1 MKKVHLILLMAFAV
15 TIAFTTSG
23 CSGLKKMRKKADT
36 VQYTTTPNP
45 LEVHGGVVGVDLSV
59 NYPQKYFAKKV
70 TLDATPVLKYSAG
83 SKDLQKFSSQGQ
95 KVRGNNKVVVKKTG
109 GTVNYSEKFAYAP
122 EMQASTLYAQI
133 VGSKKKKS
141 LEFPQVKLADGIIA
155 TSQLLAVAPKSIIG
169 KDAYKRITEDAIEG
183 QIMYQINRAEVRK
196 TELQSESIQ
205 KLKEEMAAA
214 KANER
219 VEIKGAQV
227 LAYASPDGAFDF
239 NANLSDKRKGTAQ
252 SVFVK
257 ELSAAKIS
265 ENSGDD
271 FLQLLST
278 PEDWEGFKTLMEQ
291 SAIKDKELILRVL
304 SMYSDPEV
312 REREIKNLSSAFTEI
327 KDQILPQLRRSRLRL
342 NLNIIGLS
350 DEEIR
355 EISKTNPSAL
365 KIEEILYA
373 ATLTQDLKEKAAIY
387 EVAVKSYPNDWRT
400 KNNLGAIYLEM
411 GRVADAES
419 LFSAAR
425 QLKDDAAV
433 QNNLGAVAM
442 MKGDMAKAEELYNA
456 AAGAGAEV
464 NYNKAIVNVSKGRYS
479 EAITLFGNQAD
490 ENAALAKL
498 LAKDN
503 NGALTILNSIQNPS
517 PLAYYLKAVVGA
529 RTANADLVYTN
540 LREAAKDATL
550 KARAK
555 SDFEF
560 IKYAND
566 ATYKSIVQ

>member
-15 TIAFTTSG
+15 TVAFTASG

-36 VQYTTTPNP
+36 VQYTTNPNP
-45 LEVHGGVVGVDLSV
+45 LEVHGGVVAVDLAV
-59 NYPQKYFAKKV
+59 NYPKRYFAKKV

-83 SKDLQKFSSQGQ
+83 SKDLQKFAAQGQ
-95 KVRGNNKVVVKKTG
+95 KVRGNNKVIVKKTG
-109 GTVNYSEKFAYAP
+109 GTVNYSDKFAYTPA
-122 EMQASTLYAQI
+122 MQASELFAQI

-155 TSQLLAVAPKSIIG
+155 TSQLLAVTPKPVIG
-169 KDAYKRITEDAIEG
+169 KDTYKRITEDAIEG
-183 QIMYQINRAEVRK
+183 QILYQINRAEVRK
-196 TELQSESIQ
+196 SELKSESIQ

-265 ENSGDD
+265 DNTGDD

-291 SAIKDKELILRVL
+291 SSIKDKELILRVL

-312 REREIKNLSSAFTEI
+312 REREIKNLSAAFTEI

-387 EVAVKSYPNDWRT
+387 EAAVKSYPNDWRT
-400 KNNLGAIYLEM
+400 KNNLGAIYLQM
-411 GRVADAES
+411 GRTADAES
-419 LFSAAR
+419 LFTAAR

-442 MKGDMAKAEELYNA
+442 VKGDFAKAEELYNA

-464 NYNKAIVNVSKGRYS
+464 NYNKGMLNVSKGKYS
-479 EAITLFGNQAD
+479 EAITLFGNEAD
-490 ENAALAKL
+490 VNAALAKL

-503 NGALTILNSIQNPS
+503 NGVLTLLNSIQNPS

-540 LREAAKDATL
+540 LREASKDAAL

-566 ATYKSIVQ
+566 ATFKSIVQ

>member
-95 KVRGNNKVVVKKTG
+95 KVRGNNKVIVKKTG

-464 NYNKAIVNVSKGRYS
+464 NYNKAIVNVSK
-479 EAITLFGNQAD
+479 
-490 ENAALAKL
+490 
-498 LAKDN
+498 
-503 NGALTILNSIQNPS
+503 
-517 PLAYYLKAVVGA
+517 
-529 RTANADLVYTN
+529 
-540 LREAAKDATL
+540 
-550 KARAK
+550 
-555 SDFEF
+555 
-560 IKYAND
+560 
-566 ATYKSIVQ
+566 

>member
-1 MKKVHLILLMAFAV
+1 MKKVHLILLMVFAV
-15 TIAFTTSG
+15 TVAFSTSG

-59 NYPQKYFAKKV
+59 NYPKKYYAKKV

-95 KVRGNNKVVVKKTG
+95 KVRGNNKVIVKKTG
-109 GTVNYSEKFAYAP
+109 GTVNYSEKFAYSP
-122 EMQASTLYAQI
+122 EMQASALYAQI

-155 TSQLLAVAPKSIIG
+155 TSQLLAVAPKPIIG
-169 KDAYKRITEDAIEG
+169 KDTYKRITEDAIEG

-196 TELQSESIQ
+196 TELQGESIQ

-271 FLQLLST
+271 FLQLLNT

-291 SAIKDKELILRVL
+291 STIKDKELILRVL

-419 LFSAAR
+419 LFAAAR

-442 MKGDMAKAEELYNA
+442 MKGDIAKAEELYNA

-464 NYNKAIVNVSKGRYS
+464 NYNKAIVNVSKGKYS

-540 LREAAKDATL
+540 LREAARDATL

-555 SDFEF
+555 NDFEF

-566 ATYKSIVQ
+566 ATFKSIIQ

>member
-15 TIAFTTSG
+15 TVAFTASG

-36 VQYTTTPNP
+36 VQYTTNPNP
-45 LEVHGGVVGVDLSV
+45 LEVHGGVVAVDLAV
-59 NYPQKYFAKKV
+59 NYPKRYFAKKV

-83 SKDLQKFSSQGQ
+83 SKDLQKFAAQGQ
-95 KVRGNNKVVVKKTG
+95 KVRGNNKVIVKKTG
-109 GTVNYSEKFAYAP
+109 GTVNYSDKFAYTPA
-122 EMQASTLYAQI
+122 MQASELFAQI

-155 TSQLLAVAPKSIIG
+155 TSQLLAVTPKPVIG
-169 KDAYKRITEDAIEG
+169 KDTYKRITEDAIEG
-183 QIMYQINRAEVRK
+183 QILYQINRAEVRK
-196 TELQSESIQ
+196 SELKSESIQ

-265 ENSGDD
+265 DNTGDD

-291 SAIKDKELILRVL
+291 SSIKDKELILRVL

-312 REREIKNLSSAFTEI
+312 REREIKNLSAAFTEI

-387 EVAVKSYPNDWRT
+387 EAAVKSYPNDWRT
-400 KNNLGAIYLEM
+400 KNNLGAIYLQM
-411 GRVADAES
+411 GRTADAES
-419 LFSAAR
+419 LFTAAR

-442 MKGDMAKAEELYNA
+442 VKGDFAKAEELYNA

-464 NYNKAIVNVSKGRYS
+464 NYNKGMLNVSKGKYS
-479 EAITLFGNQAD
+479 EAITLFGNEAD
-490 ENAALAKL
+490 VNAALAKL

-540 LREAAKDATL
+540 LREASKDATL

-560 IKYAND
+560 VKYAND
-566 ATYKSIVQ
+566 ATFKSIVQ

>member
-15 TIAFTTSG
+15 TVAFTASG

-36 VQYTTTPNP
+36 VQYTTNPNP
-45 LEVHGGVVGVDLSV
+45 LEVHGGVVAVDVAV
-59 NYPQKYFAKKV
+59 NYPKRYFAKKV

-83 SKDLQKFSSQGQ
+83 SKDLQKFAAQGQ
-95 KVRGNNKVVVKKTG
+95 KVRGNNKVIVKKTG
-109 GTVNYSEKFAYAP
+109 GTVNYSDKFAYTP
-122 EMQASTLYAQI
+122 DMQASELFAQI

-155 TSQLLAVAPKSIIG
+155 TSQLLSVAPKPVIG
-169 KDAYKRITEDAIEG
+169 KDTYKRITEDAIEG

-196 TELQSESIQ
+196 SELQGESLQ

-257 ELSAAKIS
+257 ELSAAKIA

-291 SAIKDKELILRVL
+291 SSIKDKELILRVL

-312 REREIKNLSSAFTEI
+312 REREIKNLSAAFTEI

-350 DEEIR
+350 DDEIR

-387 EVAVKSYPNDWRT
+387 EAAVKSYPNDWRT
-400 KNNLGAIYLEM
+400 KNNLGAIYLQS

-419 LFSAAR
+419 LFTAAR

-442 MKGDMAKAEELYNA
+442 VKGDFAKAEELYNA

-464 NYNKAIVNVSKGRYS
+464 NYNKGMLNVSKGKYS
-479 EAITLFGNQAD
+479 EAITLFGNEAD
-490 ENAALAKL
+490 VNAALAKL

-540 LREAAKDATL
+540 LREASKDAAL

-566 ATYKSIVQ
+566 ATFKSIVQ

>member
-15 TIAFTTSG
+15 TVAFTASG

-36 VQYTTTPNP
+36 VQYTTNPNP
-45 LEVHGGVVGVDLSV
+45 LEVHGGVVAVDLAV
-59 NYPQKYFAKKV
+59 NYPKRYFAKKV

-83 SKDLQKFSSQGQ
+83 SKDLQKFAAQGQ
-95 KVRGNNKVVVKKTG
+95 KVRGNNKVIVKKTG
-109 GTVNYSEKFAYAP
+109 GTVNYSDKFAYTP
-122 EMQASTLYAQI
+122 DMQSSELFAQI

-155 TSQLLAVAPKSIIG
+155 TSQLLAVTPKPVIG
-169 KDAYKRITEDAIEG
+169 KDTYKRITEDAIEG
-183 QIMYQINRAEVRK
+183 QILYQINRAEVRK
-196 TELQSESIQ
+196 SELKSESIQ

-265 ENSGDD
+265 DNTGDD

-291 SAIKDKELILRVL
+291 SSIKDKELILRVL

-312 REREIKNLSSAFTEI
+312 REREIKNLSAAFTEI

-387 EVAVKSYPNDWRT
+387 EAAVKSYPNDWRT
-400 KNNLGAIYLEM
+400 KNNLGAIYLQM
-411 GRVADAES
+411 GRTADAES
-419 LFSAAR
+419 LFTAAR

-442 MKGDMAKAEELYNA
+442 VKGDFAKAEELYNA

-464 NYNKAIVNVSKGRYS
+464 NYNKGMLNVSKGKYS
-479 EAITLFGNQAD
+479 EAITLFGNEAD
-490 ENAALAKL
+490 VNAALAKL

-503 NGALTILNSIQNPS
+503 NGALTLLNSIQNPS

-540 LREAAKDATL
+540 LREASKDAAL

-566 ATYKSIVQ
+566 ATFKSIVQ

>member
-15 TIAFTTSG
+15 TVAFTASG

-36 VQYTTTPNP
+36 VQYTTNPNP
-45 LEVHGGVVGVDLSV
+45 LEVHGGVVAVDLAV
-59 NYPQKYFAKKV
+59 NYPKRYFAKKV

-83 SKDLQKFSSQGQ
+83 SKDLQKFAAQGQ
-95 KVRGNNKVVVKKTG
+95 KVRGNNKVIVKKTG
-109 GTVNYSEKFAYAP
+109 GTVNYSDKFAYTP
-122 EMQASTLYAQI
+122 DMQSSELFAQI

-155 TSQLLAVAPKSIIG
+155 TSQLLAVTPKPVIG
-169 KDAYKRITEDAIEG
+169 KDTYKRITEDAIEG
-183 QIMYQINRAEVRK
+183 QILYQINRAEVRK
-196 TELQSESIQ
+196 SELKSESIQ

-265 ENSGDD
+265 DNTGDD

-291 SAIKDKELILRVL
+291 SSIKDKELILRVL

-312 REREIKNLSSAFTEI
+312 REREIKNLSAAFTEI

-387 EVAVKSYPNDWRT
+387 EAAVKSYPNDWRT
-400 KNNLGAIYLEM
+400 KNNLGAIYLQM
-411 GRVADAES
+411 GRTADAES
-419 LFSAAR
+419 LFTAAR

-442 MKGDMAKAEELYNA
+442 VKGDFAKAEELYNA

-464 NYNKAIVNVSKGRYS
+464 NYNKGMLNVSKGKYS
-479 EAITLFGNQAD
+479 EAITLFGNEAD
-490 ENAALAKL
+490 VNAALAKL

-540 LREAAKDATL
+540 LREASKDATL

-560 IKYAND
+560 VKYAND
-566 ATYKSIVQ
+566 ATFKSIVQ

>member
-1 MKKVHLILLMAFAV
+1 M
-15 TIAFTTSG
+15 
-23 CSGLKKMRKKADT
+23 
-36 VQYTTTPNP
+36 
-45 LEVHGGVVGVDLSV
+45 
-59 NYPQKYFAKKV
+59 
-70 TLDATPVLKYSAG
+70 
-83 SKDLQKFSSQGQ
+83 
-95 KVRGNNKVVVKKTG
+95 
-109 GTVNYSEKFAYAP
+109 
-122 EMQASTLYAQI
+122 
-133 VGSKKKKS
+133 
-141 LEFPQVKLADGIIA
+141 
-155 TSQLLAVAPKSIIG
+155 
-169 KDAYKRITEDAIEG
+169 
-183 QIMYQINRAEVRK
+183 
-196 TELQSESIQ
+196 
-205 KLKEEMAAA
+205 
-214 KANER
+214 
-219 VEIKGAQV
+219 
-227 LAYASPDGAFDF
+227 
-239 NANLSDKRKGTAQ
+239 
-252 SVFVK
+252 
-257 ELSAAKIS
+257 
-265 ENSGDD
+265 
-271 FLQLLST
+271 
-278 PEDWEGFKTLMEQ
+278 
-291 SAIKDKELILRVL
+291 
-304 SMYSDPEV
+304 
-312 REREIKNLSSAFTEI
+312 
-327 KDQILPQLRRSRLRL
+327 
-342 NLNIIGLS
+342 
-350 DEEIR
+350 
-355 EISKTNPSAL
+355 
-365 KIEEILYA
+365 
-373 ATLTQDLKEKAAIY
+373 
-387 EVAVKSYPNDWRT
+387 KSYPNDWRT

>member
-15 TIAFTTSG
+15 TVAFTASG

-36 VQYTTTPNP
+36 VQYTTNPNP
-45 LEVHGGVVGVDLSV
+45 LEVHGGVVAVDVAV
-59 NYPQKYFAKKV
+59 NYPKRYFAKKV

-83 SKDLQKFSSQGQ
+83 SKDLQKFAAQGQ
-95 KVRGNNKVVVKKTG
+95 KVRGNNKVIVKKTG
-109 GTVNYSEKFAYAP
+109 GTVNYSDKFAYTP
-122 EMQASTLYAQI
+122 DMQASELFAQI

-155 TSQLLAVAPKSIIG
+155 TSQLLSVAPKPVIG
-169 KDAYKRITEDAIEG
+169 KDTYKRITEDAIEG

-196 TELQSESIQ
+196 SELQGESIQ

-257 ELSAAKIS
+257 ELSAAKIA

-271 FLQLLST
+271 FLQLLNT

-291 SAIKDKELILRVL
+291 SSIKDKELILRVL

-312 REREIKNLSSAFTEI
+312 REREIKNLSAAFTEI

-350 DEEIR
+350 DDEIR

-387 EVAVKSYPNDWRT
+387 EAAVKSYPNDWRT
-400 KNNLGAIYLEM
+400 KNNLGAIYLQS

-419 LFSAAR
+419 LFAAAR

-442 MKGDMAKAEELYNA
+442 VKGDFAKAEELYNA

-464 NYNKAIVNVSKGRYS
+464 NYNKGMLNVSKGKYS
-479 EAITLFGNQAD
+479 EAITLFGNEAD
-490 ENAALAKL
+490 VNAALAKL

-540 LREAAKDATL
+540 LREASKDAAL

-566 ATYKSIVQ
+566 ATFKSIVQ

>member
-59 NYPQKYFAKKV
+59 NYPQKYYAKKV

>member
-15 TIAFTTSG
+15 TVAFTASG

-36 VQYTTTPNP
+36 VQYTTNPNP
-45 LEVHGGVVGVDLSV
+45 LEVHGGVVAVDLAV
-59 NYPQKYFAKKV
+59 NYPKRYFAKKV

-83 SKDLQKFSSQGQ
+83 SKDLQKFAAQGQ
-95 KVRGNNKVVVKKTG
+95 KVRGNNKVIVKKTG
-109 GTVNYSEKFAYAP
+109 GTVNYSDKFAYTP
-122 EMQASTLYAQI
+122 DMQSSELFAQI

-155 TSQLLAVAPKSIIG
+155 TSQLLAVTPKPVIG
-169 KDAYKRITEDAIEG
+169 KDTYKRITEDAIEG
-183 QIMYQINRAEVRK
+183 QILYQINRAEVRK
-196 TELQSESIQ
+196 SELKSESIQ

-265 ENSGDD
+265 DNTGDD

-291 SAIKDKELILRVL
+291 SSIKDKELILRVL

-312 REREIKNLSSAFTEI
+312 REREIKNLSAAFTEI

-387 EVAVKSYPNDWRT
+387 EAAVKSYPNDWRT
-400 KNNLGAIYLEM
+400 KNNLGAIYLQM
-411 GRVADAES
+411 GRTADAES
-419 LFSAAR
+419 LFTAAR

-442 MKGDMAKAEELYNA
+442 VKGDFAKAEELYNA

-464 NYNKAIVNVSKGRYS
+464 NYNKGMLNVSKGKYS
-479 EAITLFGNQAD
+479 EAITLFGNEAD
-490 ENAALAKL
+490 VNAALAKL

-540 LREAAKDATL
+540 LREASKDAAL

-566 ATYKSIVQ
+566 ATFKSIVQ

>member
-1 MKKVHLILLMAFAV
+1 MKKVHLILLMAIAV
-15 TIAFTTSG
+15 TVAFTTSG

-36 VQYTTTPNP
+36 VQYTTNPNP
-45 LEVHGGVVGVDLSV
+45 LEVHGGVVAVDVAV
-59 NYPQKYFAKKV
+59 NYPKRYFAKKV

-83 SKDLQKFSSQGQ
+83 SKDLQKFAAQGQ
-95 KVRGNNKVVVKKTG
+95 KVRGNNKVIVKKSG
-109 GTVNYSEKFAYAP
+109 GTVNYSDKFAYTP
-122 EMQASTLYAQI
+122 DMQASELFAQI

-155 TSQLLAVAPKSIIG
+155 TSQLLSVAPKPVIG
-169 KDAYKRITEDAIEG
+169 KDTYKRITEDAIEG

-196 TELQSESIQ
+196 SELQGESFQ

-257 ELSAAKIS
+257 ELSAAKIA

-291 SAIKDKELILRVL
+291 SSIKDKELILRVL

-312 REREIKNLSSAFTEI
+312 REREIKNLSAAFTEI

-350 DEEIR
+350 DDEIR

-387 EVAVKSYPNDWRT
+387 EAAVKSYPNDWRT
-400 KNNLGAIYLEM
+400 KNNLGAIYLQS

-419 LFSAAR
+419 LFTAAR

-442 MKGDMAKAEELYNA
+442 VKGDFAKAEELYNA

-464 NYNKAIVNVSKGRYS
+464 NYNKGMLNVSKGKYS
-479 EAITLFGNQAD
+479 EAITLFGNEAD
-490 ENAALAKL
+490 VNAALAKL

-540 LREAAKDATL
+540 LREASKDAAL

-566 ATYKSIVQ
+566 ATFKSIVQ

>member
-95 KVRGNNKVVVKKTG
+95 KVRGNNKVIVKKTG

>member
-15 TIAFTTSG
+15 TVAFTASG

-36 VQYTTTPNP
+36 VQYTTNPNP
-45 LEVHGGVVGVDLSV
+45 LEVHGGVVAVDLAV
-59 NYPQKYFAKKV
+59 NYPKRYFAKKV

-83 SKDLQKFSSQGQ
+83 SKDLQKFAAQGQ
-95 KVRGNNKVVVKKTG
+95 KVRGNNKVIVKKTG
-109 GTVNYSEKFAYAP
+109 GTVNYSDKFAYTP
-122 EMQASTLYAQI
+122 DMQSSELFAQI

-155 TSQLLAVAPKSIIG
+155 TSQLLAVTPKPVIG
-169 KDAYKRITEDAIEG
+169 KDTYKRITEDAIEG
-183 QIMYQINRAEVRK
+183 QILYQINRAEVRK
-196 TELQSESIQ
+196 SELKSESIQ

-265 ENSGDD
+265 DNTGDD

-291 SAIKDKELILRVL
+291 SSIKDKELILRVL

-312 REREIKNLSSAFTEI
+312 REREIKNLSAAFTEI

-387 EVAVKSYPNDWRT
+387 EAAVKSYPNDWRT
-400 KNNLGAIYLEM
+400 KNNLGAIYLQM
-411 GRVADAES
+411 GRTADAES
-419 LFSAAR
+419 LFTAAR
-425 QLKDDAAV
+425 QL
-433 QNNLGAVAM
+433 
-442 MKGDMAKAEELYNA
+442 
-456 AAGAGAEV
+456 
-464 NYNKAIVNVSKGRYS
+464 
-479 EAITLFGNQAD
+479 
-490 ENAALAKL
+490 
-498 LAKDN
+498 
-503 NGALTILNSIQNPS
+503 
-517 PLAYYLKAVVGA
+517 
-529 RTANADLVYTN
+529 
-540 LREAAKDATL
+540 
-550 KARAK
+550 
-555 SDFEF
+555 
-560 IKYAND
+560 
-566 ATYKSIVQ
+566 